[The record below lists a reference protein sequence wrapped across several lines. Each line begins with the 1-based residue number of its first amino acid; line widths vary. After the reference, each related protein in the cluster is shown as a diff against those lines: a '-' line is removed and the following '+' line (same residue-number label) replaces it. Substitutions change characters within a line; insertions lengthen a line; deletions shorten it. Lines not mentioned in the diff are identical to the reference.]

1 MAISLKESI
10 QVGFQDFW
18 SRKLRSLVTIVG
30 IILGTMSIIVILSL
44 VSGMNE
50 QTMKW
55 MSERGGLTKI
65 TVQKNW
71 DYENTENL
79 PEYFSLKEVT
89 LIKSLLPEAAAFNAT
104 IYDRSHLKNG
114 SNDTYSRL
122 CGTFIDFERIEEW
135 TADQGRFIK
144 SFDVQENNNVIV
156 IGTTVKEELFGKKNP
171 VGKIITVGDQKMK
184 IIGVMKHRFMESQ
197 GNMFGE
203 NPLEWMN
210 RMSIIPLSTMINK
223 FGEKNEI
230 NELTIKAESPEQ
242 AIFLKEKLNN
252 IILNLRK
259 GKPLFSVESAQEEAE
274 KMKESSRMFT
284 LIFFFI
290 SSISLFV
297 GGIVIMNI
305 MLASIQE
312 RTREIGIRLAVG
324 ARRVDIFLQ
333 FLIQSVLITF
343 IGGLLGVIIGVSIV
357 KYVGKFLSLTTSIN
371 FSMIYIALLVSVGV
385 GLLFG
390 ILPSLRAS
398 KLDPVEAL
406 RYE

>member
-1 MAISLKESI
+1 MAISLKESL

-18 SRKLRSLVTIVG
+18 SRKLRSLVTIIG

-55 MSERGGLTKI
+55 MSERGGLSKI

-71 DYENTENL
+71 EVENPQNL
-79 PEYFSLKEVT
+79 PEYFLFKEVL
-89 LIKSLLPEAAAFNAT
+89 LIKSLVPEAEYFNAS
-104 IYDRSHLKNG
+104 I
-114 SNDTYSRL
+114 NDYSLMKDGQTTTYSRII
-122 CGTFIDFERIEEW
+122 GTLPDYEKVEEW

-144 SFDVQENNNVIV
+144 TFDIDESNDVIV
-156 IGTTVKEELFGKKNP
+156 LGSTIKEDLFGNKPAIGKTITVKNTKLR
-171 VGKIITVGDQKMK
+171 V
-184 IIGVMKHRFMESQ
+184 IGVMRKRQMESS
-197 GNMFGE
+197 GGMFGD

-230 NELTIKAESPEQ
+230 SELTLKASSPDKATE
-242 AIFLKEKLNN
+242 LKDKVEN

-259 GKPLFSVESAQEEAE
+259 GQKIFSVESAQEEAE
-274 KMKESSRMFT
+274 KMKENSKMFT

-324 ARRVDIFLQ
+324 ARRFDIFLQ

-343 IGGLLGVIIGVSIV
+343 IGGILGVISGVSIV
-357 KYVGKFLSLTTSIN
+357 KYVGKFLSLTTAVN
-371 FSMIYIALLVSVGV
+371 VSMIYVALLVSVGV
-385 GLLFG
+385 GLVFG
-390 ILPSLRAS
+390 ILPAIRAS